1 MDIPAIIEQLAP
13 GARVTHSG
21 PLTGGVSADVHEVVF
36 IQADGTEDRVVVR
49 RHRQVEGKADRHD
62 RAAREHVLLCE
73 LHERGV
79 AVPRSRL
86 FVPPDTLV
94 LDRIEGSTELPDDP
108 AEALASTLAAVH
120 AIDAS
125 TVEGSL
131 LSLPLL
137 DDPLPALLEWLP
149 SLLAVDALA
158 ESPLVREEI
167 RRACGRFTG
176 TPRLLH
182 GDYWP
187 GNVMWQQGRLIAVL
201 DWEDAAKGDPLT
213 DVACARVELCCA
225 RDTGL
230 AERFTDAYVR
240 HASTDMARLFWWDL
254 FVSTAALQY
263 MDGWGLAPDVLAAR
277 RAATL
282 AFQARA
288 LQTLGDRLPG
298 IA

>member
-1 MDIPAIIEQLAP
+1 MDIPAIIDQLAP
-13 GARVTHSG
+13 GARVKYSG
-21 PLTGGVSADVHEVVF
+21 PLTGGVSAEVHEVVLVRS
-36 IQADGTEDRVVVR
+36 DGTEDRVVVR
-49 RHRQVEGKADRHD
+49 RHRNFEGKADRRD
-62 RAAREHVLLCE
+62 RAAREHALLGVLYT
-73 LHERGV
+73 RGV
-79 AVPRSRL
+79 SVPRSRL

-108 AEALASTLAAVH
+108 VEALASTLAAIH
-120 AIDAS
+120 AIEVDD
-125 TVEGSL
+125 GF

-149 SLLAVDALA
+149 SHLAVDTPGAERLA
-158 ESPLVREEI
+158 RAEI
-167 RRACGRFTG
+167 RSACGHYAG

-187 GNVMWQQGRLIAVL
+187 GNVMWQEGRLMAVL
-201 DWEDAAKGDPLT
+201 DWEDAAKGDPLS

-230 AERFTDAYVR
+230 AERFTDAYTR
-240 HASTDMARLFWWDL
+240 LTTTDRARLPWWDL

-263 MDGWGLAPDVLAAR
+263 MDSWGLAPEVLAAR
-277 RAATL
+277 RTATS
-282 AFQARA
+282 AWQARA
-288 LQTLGDRLPG
+288 LRVLG